1 MPVLKKPSD
10 AKTSNRAHPT
20 PYLIGGLQITAI
32 PCAAAH
38 YPPMTVIV
46 YSITKKDFILTFKQT
61 DQLLNLHSKYI
72 RPFVHWL

>member
-1 MPVLKKPSD
+1 SGCSKISSTIIKGLLKSMPVLKKPDD

-38 YPPMTVIV
+38 YPPVTIIV
-46 YSITKKDFILTFKQT
+46 YSITKKDFILKF
-61 DQLLNLHSKYI
+61 
-72 RPFVHWL
+72 

>member
-1 MPVLKKPSD
+1 MPVLKKPGD

-38 YPPMTVIV
+38 YPPVTFIV
-46 YSITKKDFILTFKQT
+46 YSITKKDFILKF
-61 DQLLNLHSKYI
+61 
-72 RPFVHWL
+72 